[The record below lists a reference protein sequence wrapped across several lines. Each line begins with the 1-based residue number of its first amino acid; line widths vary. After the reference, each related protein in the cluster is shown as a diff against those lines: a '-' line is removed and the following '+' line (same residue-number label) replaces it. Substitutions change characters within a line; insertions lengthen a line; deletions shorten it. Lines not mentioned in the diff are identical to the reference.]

1 MRNEYITRQR
11 EQILAYFQQH
21 AGGHVTAEE
30 LLEHLRQSGLP
41 LGKATVYR
49 TLERLVQQNIIRR
62 YSLGVRQSACYQYI
76 SGEECRS
83 HFHLKCVE
91 CGRLFHVECSLL
103 EQTSMHIGRHHDFT
117 VDPSQTVFYGRCG
130 KCSKEGVSPEE
141 SHQPALPDGTC
152 NQKACF
158 GKDEIQ

>member
-1 MRNEYITRQR
+1 MRNEYTTRQR

-21 AGGHVTAEE
+21 AGGHVTADE
-30 LLEHLRQSGLP
+30 LLEHLRRNGLS

-49 TLERLVQQNIIRR
+49 TLERLVQQNVIRR
-62 YSLGVRQSACYQYI
+62 YSFGVRQSACYQYI
-76 SGEECRS
+76 LGEECHR

-103 EQTSMHIGRHHDFT
+103 EQTSTHIGQQHDFT

-130 KCSKEGVSPEE
+130 QCAKSE
-141 SHQPALPDGTC
+141 ALPDAPHKPAVSGGTC

-158 GKDEIQ
+158 EKG